1 MDQKRLNNKG
11 FTLIEMMVCFVL
23 LGILLVAAAQ
33 VIASSTE
40 VYYYSKGTS
49 YGIQASQIVATEIKG
64 DLERAVKKSLRT
76 DCLPSDVALAYIST
90 NGYYIGPTND
100 SIYFINIDGEQICYA
115 FEGDVFKRKVYKA
128 YDKYFDLSDASITP
142 VITTYDAK
150 YVGMNYIV
158 KNVAFEEYIP
168 DHTVTSYPLPVGD
181 YKVIKLTLT
190 VNNPQYGDYTCVEY
204 IPLYNYRTTE

>member
-64 DLERAVKKSLRT
+64 DLERAVKKSLNT
-76 DCLPSDVALAYIST
+76 AYLPNEIT
-90 NGYYIGPTND
+90 NIGDGYAIDPSGK
-100 SIYFINIDGEQICYA
+100 SIYFINIDGEQVSFSYDNGI
-115 FEGDVFKRKVYKA
+115 FELYFSEIEFESPTVTEYNS
-128 YDKYFDLSDASITP
+128 KYI
-142 VITTYDAK
+142 
-150 YVGMNYIV
+150 GMNYTV
-158 KNVAFEEYIP
+158 KDTLFEEYNP
-168 DHTVTSYPLPVGD
+168 TPSDLSYPLPIGD
-181 YKVIKLTLT
+181 YKIIKLTLT

-204 IPLYNYRTTE
+204 IPLYNYTYN